1 MTRSRP
7 ADPLRHAHETTV
19 TVNTRSAGPDPA
31 FFLRA
36 RHGSRGFSLIELLV
50 VVFIIGLFAGMAV
63 LSLNVVGVDRELER
77 EALRL
82 QSLLDTLMD
91 EAVLQT
97 RDYGVLFT
105 NNGYRFFVYDY
116 PSLSWLDPVGDE
128 FLREHRLTEPLAMTL
143 FLEDREVVLDSEYE
157 PEFGQ
162 QPQPQVVLLAS
173 GGITPFEARLFRD
186 PAGGRYLLEG
196 TLDGSLEVTR
206 SGFDES

>member
-1 MTRSRP
+1 M
-7 ADPLRHAHETTV
+7 TV
-19 TVNTRSAGPDPA
+19 TVNPRSNGPDPA
-31 FFLRA
+31 FFQRA

-50 VVFIIGLFAGMAV
+50 VVFIIGLFAGTAV

-105 NNGYRFFVYDY
+105 NSGYRFFVYDY
-116 PSLSWLDPVGDE
+116 QSLSWLEPVGDE
-128 FLREHRLTEPLAMTL
+128 FLRERRLTEPLAMTL

-157 PEFGQ
+157 PVFGQ

-173 GGITPFEARLFRD
+173 GEITPFEARLFRD

-206 SGFDES
+206 SEFD

>member
-1 MTRSRP
+1 M
-7 ADPLRHAHETTV
+7 
-19 TVNTRSAGPDPA
+19 NTASAA
-31 FFLRA
+31 A
-36 RHGSRGFSLIELLV
+36 RHTATMSGRQRARGFSLLELLV

-63 LSLNVVGVDRELER
+63 LSLGVVGVDRELER
-77 EALRL
+77 ETLRL

-105 NNGYRFFVYDY
+105 SNGYRFFVYDY

-128 FLREHRLTEPLAMTL
+128 FLREHRLAEPLEMTL
-143 FLEDREVVLDSEYE
+143 FLEDREVALDSEYE
-157 PEFGQ
+157 PEIGRP
-162 QPQPQVVLLAS
+162 PQPQVMLLAS
-173 GGITPFEARLFRD
+173 GEITPFEAWLFRD

>member
-1 MTRSRP
+1 MAVAANTPP
-7 ADPLRHAHETTV
+7 AAP
-19 TVNTRSAGPDPA
+19 NPA
-31 FFLRA
+31 FIMSA
-36 RHGSRGFSLIELLV
+36 RHGTKGFSLIELLV

-63 LSLNVVGVDRELER
+63 LSLNVIGVDRELER

-82 QSLLDTLMD
+82 RSLLDTLMD

-105 NNGYRFFVYDY
+105 NNGYRFLVYDY
-116 PSLSWLDPVGDE
+116 RTMSWLDPVGDE
-128 FLREHRLTEPLAMTL
+128 LLREHRLTEPLAMTL

-162 QPQPQVVLLAS
+162 QPQPQVMLLAS
-173 GGITPFEARLFRD
+173 GEITPFEARLFRD

-206 SGFDES
+206 SGFD

>member
-1 MTRSRP
+1 M
-7 ADPLRHAHETTV
+7 TV
-19 TVNTRSAGPDPA
+19 TVNPRSAGPDPA
-31 FFLRA
+31 FFQRA
-36 RHGSRGFSLIELLV
+36 RHRSRGFSLIELLV
-50 VVFIIGLFAGMAV
+50 VVFIIGLFAGTAV

-105 NNGYRFFVYDY
+105 NSGYRFFVYDY
-116 PSLSWLDPVGDE
+116 QSLSWLEPVGDE
-128 FLREHRLTEPLAMTL
+128 FLRERRLTEPLAMTL

-157 PEFGQ
+157 PVFGQ

-173 GGITPFEARLFRD
+173 GEITPFEARLFRD

-206 SGFDES
+206 SEFD

>member
-1 MTRSRP
+1 M
-7 ADPLRHAHETTV
+7 
-19 TVNTRSAGPDPA
+19 SAK
-31 FFLRA
+31 
-36 RHGSRGFSLIELLV
+36 HGTRGFSLIELLV
-50 VVFIIGLFAGMAV
+50 VVFIIGLFAGAAV

-82 QSLLDTLMD
+82 QGLLDTLMD

-116 PSLSWLDPVGDE
+116 PTLGWLDPAGDE

-143 FLEDREVVLDSEYE
+143 FLEDREVVLDPEYE

-162 QPQPQVVLLAS
+162 QPQPQVMLLAS
-173 GGITPFEARLFRD
+173 GEITPFEARLFRD

-206 SGFDES
+206 SGFD

>member
-1 MTRSRP
+1 M
-7 ADPLRHAHETTV
+7 
-19 TVNTRSAGPDPA
+19 SAK
-31 FFLRA
+31 
-36 RHGSRGFSLIELLV
+36 HGTRGFSLIELLV

-63 LSLNVVGVDRELER
+63 LSLNVIGADRELER

-82 QSLLDTLMD
+82 RSLLDTLMD

-116 PSLSWLDPVGDE
+116 QTLGWLDPVGDE
-128 FLREHRLTEPLAMTL
+128 LLREHRLTEPLAMAL

-162 QPQPQVVLLAS
+162 QPQPQVMLLAS
-173 GGITPFEARLFRD
+173 GEITPFEARLFRD
-186 PAGGRYLLEG
+186 PTGGRYLLEG

-206 SGFDES
+206 SGFD

>member
-1 MTRSRP
+1 M
-7 ADPLRHAHETTV
+7 A
-19 TVNTRSAGPDPA
+19 VNTRSAGPDPA
-31 FFLRA
+31 FFPRA
-36 RHGSRGFSLIELLV
+36 RHGSRGVSLIELLV
-50 VVFIIGLFAGMAV
+50 VVFIIGLFAGTAV

-77 EALRL
+77 ETLRL
-82 QSLLDTLMD
+82 QGLLDTLMD

-116 PSLSWLDPVGDE
+116 QALSWLDPVGDG

-173 GGITPFEARLFRD
+173 GEITPFEARLFRD

-206 SGFDES
+206 SDFD